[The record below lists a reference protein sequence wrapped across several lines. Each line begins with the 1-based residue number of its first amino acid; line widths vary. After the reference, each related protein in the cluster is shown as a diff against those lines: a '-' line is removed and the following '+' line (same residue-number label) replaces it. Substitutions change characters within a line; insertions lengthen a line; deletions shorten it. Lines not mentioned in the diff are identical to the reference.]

1 MYTLGRELHFLAA
14 LWQANLLAAMEYRVA
29 FLTQVLGMMLN
40 NTLYFAFW
48 VLFFDRFQE
57 VRGWRLQEM
66 LLLFAVVT
74 VGFGLASVLFGN
86 AMSLSE
92 VIAQGRLDYYLSLPR
107 PVLLHV
113 LASSS
118 ILSGVGDFLY
128 GLVSFALAGEFS
140 LGAMGRF
147 ALGSLLAMVI
157 FLSVLVLVHSSA
169 FWLGNAGL
177 LAHQVMNVMITFA
190 IYPITLFDGTAKLL
204 LFTLLPAA
212 FLGAVPAE
220 LVRAFSWGNF
230 VQLVGAAL
238 IFLGLA
244 LWVFH
249 RGLRHYESGSAIQ
262 AQM

>member
-1 MYTLGRELHFLAA
+1 MYTLGRELRFLAA
-14 LWQANLLAAMEYRVA
+14 LWQANLLAAMEYRMA
-29 FLTQVLGMMLN
+29 FLTQVVGMMLN

-57 VRGWRLQEM
+57 VRGWQLQDM
-66 LLLFAVVT
+66 LLLFAVVA
-74 VGFGLASVLFGN
+74 VSFGLASVLFGN
-86 AMSLSE
+86 AMSLGE

-118 ILSGVGDFLY
+118 ILSGVGDVLY
-128 GLVSFALAGEFS
+128 GLVSFVLAGEYS

-147 ALGSLLAMVI
+147 VLGSLLAVVI
-157 FLSVLVLVHSSA
+157 FLSVLVLAHSSA

-177 LAHQVMNVMITFA
+177 LAHQVLNAMITFA
-190 IYPITLFDGTAKLL
+190 IYPITLFDGVAKLL

-212 FLGAVPAE
+212 LLGAVPAE
-220 LVRAFSWGNF
+220 LVRAFSWSHF
-230 VQLVGAAL
+230 VQLVSASV

-244 LWVFH
+244 WLLFH

-262 AQM
+262 TQR